1 MIAQDQIIRVDTS
14 VSQQEWLSG
23 RPACCLAGRQ
33 VSLVEVLDRVLNK
46 GAVLTGG
53 ITISVADIPLIYVG
67 LNLLIASVET
77 LRRHQSAAC
86 QSESARSQ
94 VGQSLFPH
102 PYPLPEGEGEG
113 EG

>member
-14 VSQQEWLSG
+14 VSQQEWLS
-23 RPACCLAGRQ
+23 GRQ

-77 LRRHQSAAC
+77 LARHQSAVPDTA
-86 QSESARSQ
+86 QAGRTE
-94 VGQSLFPH
+94 FFTT
-102 PYPLPEGEGEG
+102 GEKVYGG
-113 EG
+113 

>member
-23 RPACCLAGRQ
+23 RQ
-33 VSLVEVLDRVLNK
+33 VTLVEVLDRVLNK

-77 LRRHQSAAC
+77 LARHQSAVPDTA
-86 QSESARSQ
+86 QAGRTE
-94 VGQSLFPH
+94 FFTT
-102 PYPLPEGEGEG
+102 GEKVYGG
-113 EG
+113 

>member
-23 RPACCLAGRQ
+23 RQ
-33 VSLVEVLDRVLNK
+33 VTLVEVLDRVLNK

-53 ITISVADIPLIYVG
+53 ITISVADIPLLYVG

-77 LRRHQSAAC
+77 LAKHQSAVPDIA
-86 QSESARSQ
+86 QAGRTE
-94 VGQSLFPH
+94 FFTT
-102 PYPLPEGEGEG
+102 GEKVYGG
-113 EG
+113 

>member
-1 MIAQDQIIRVDTS
+1 VIAQDQIIRVDTS

-23 RPACCLAGRQ
+23 RQ
-33 VSLVEVLDRVLNK
+33 VTLVEVLDRVLNK

-77 LRRHQSAAC
+77 LARHQSAVPDTA
-86 QSESARSQ
+86 QAGRTE
-94 VGQSLFPH
+94 FFTT
-102 PYPLPEGEGEG
+102 GEKVYGG
-113 EG
+113 

>member
-14 VSQQEWLSG
+14 VSQQECLS
-23 RPACCLAGRQ
+23 GRQ

-77 LRRHQSAAC
+77 LARHQSAVPDTA
-86 QSESARSQ
+86 QAGRTE
-94 VGQSLFPH
+94 FFTT
-102 PYPLPEGEGEG
+102 GEKVYGG
-113 EG
+113 

>member
-23 RPACCLAGRQ
+23 RQ
-33 VSLVEVLDRVLNK
+33 VTLVEVLDRVLNK

-67 LNLLIASVET
+67 LNLLIASVEM
-77 LRRHQSAAC
+77 LARHQSAVPDTA
-86 QSESARSQ
+86 QAGRTE
-94 VGQSLFPH
+94 FFTT
-102 PYPLPEGEGEG
+102 GEKVYGG
-113 EG
+113 

>member
-23 RPACCLAGRQ
+23 RQ
-33 VSLVEVLDRVLNK
+33 VTLVEVLDRVLNK

-77 LRRHQSAAC
+77 LARHQSAVPDTA
-86 QSESARSQ
+86 EA
-94 VGQSLFPH
+94 GHTEFFTT
-102 PYPLPEGEGEG
+102 GEKVYGG
-113 EG
+113 

>member
-1 MIAQDQIIRVDTS
+1 MLAQKEISSAEVPTGEQA
-14 VSQQEWLSG
+14 WLS
-23 RPACCLAGRQ
+23 GRQ

-77 LRRHQSAAC
+77 LARHQSAVPDTA
-86 QSESARSQ
+86 QAGRTE
-94 VGQSLFPH
+94 FFTT
-102 PYPLPEGEGEG
+102 GEKVYGG
-113 EG
+113 

>member
-1 MIAQDQIIRVDTS
+1 MSAETSINRQD
-14 VSQQEWLSG
+14 WLSG

-53 ITISVADIPLIYVG
+53 ITISVADIPLLYVG

-77 LRRHQSAAC
+77 LARHQSAAC
-86 QSESARSQ
+86 LGESARSQ
-94 VGQSLFPH
+94 V
-102 PYPLPEGEGEG
+102 
-113 EG
+113 

>member
-1 MIAQDQIIRVDTS
+1 MGAETS
-14 VSQQEWLSG
+14 LSRHEWLS
-23 RPACCLAGRQ
+23 GRQ

-53 ITISVADIPLIYVG
+53 ITISVADIPLLYVG

-77 LRRHQSAAC
+77 LKKHLSPMAGH
-86 QSESARSQ
+86 SQ
-94 VGQSLFPH
+94 VGQGLFPH

>member
-1 MIAQDQIIRVDTS
+1 MLAQKEISSAEVPTGEQA
-14 VSQQEWLSG
+14 WLS
-23 RPACCLAGRQ
+23 GRQ

-77 LRRHQSAAC
+77 LARRQSAAC
-86 QSESARSQ
+86 LSESTRSQ
-94 VGQSLFPH
+94 VGQADRTEFFTT
-102 PYPLPEGEGEG
+102 GEKVYGG
-113 EG
+113 

>member
-1 MIAQDQIIRVDTS
+1 MQDEIMSAETS
-14 VSQQEWLSG
+14 ISRQEWLS
-23 RPACCLAGRQ
+23 GRQ

-77 LRRHQSAAC
+77 LARHQSAVPDTA
-86 QSESARSQ
+86 QAGRTE
-94 VGQSLFPH
+94 FFTT
-102 PYPLPEGEGEG
+102 GEKVYGG
-113 EG
+113 

>member
-23 RPACCLAGRQ
+23 RQ
-33 VSLVEVLDRVLNK
+33 VTLVEVLDRVLNK

-53 ITISVADIPLIYVG
+53 ITISVANIPLIYVG

-77 LRRHQSAAC
+77 LR
-86 QSESARSQ
+86 EK
-94 VGQSLFPH
+94 VYGT
-102 PYPLPEGEGEG
+102 
-113 EG
+113 

>member
-23 RPACCLAGRQ
+23 RQ
-33 VSLVEVLDRVLNK
+33 VTLVEVLDRVLNK

-86 QSESARSQ
+86 LSESARSR
-94 VGQSLFPH
+94 VGQADRTEFFTT
-102 PYPLPEGEGEG
+102 GEKVYGG
-113 EG
+113 

>member
-23 RPACCLAGRQ
+23 RQ
-33 VSLVEVLDRVLNK
+33 VTLVEVLDRVLNK

-77 LRRHQSAAC
+77 LARHQSAVPDTA
-86 QSESARSQ
+86 EAGRTE
-94 VGQSLFPH
+94 FFTT
-102 PYPLPEGEGEG
+102 GEKVYGG
-113 EG
+113 

>member
-23 RPACCLAGRQ
+23 RQ
-33 VSLVEVLDRVLNK
+33 VTLVEVLDRVLNK

-53 ITISVADIPLIYVG
+53 ITISVADIPLLYVG

-77 LRRHQSAAC
+77 LARHQSAVPDTA
-86 QSESARSQ
+86 QAGRTE
-94 VGQSLFPH
+94 FFTT
-102 PYPLPEGEGEG
+102 GEKVYGG
-113 EG
+113 

>member
-23 RPACCLAGRQ
+23 RQ
-33 VSLVEVLDRVLNK
+33 VTLVEVLDRVLNK

-53 ITISVADIPLIYVG
+53 ITISVADIPLLYVG

-77 LRRHQSAAC
+77 LARHQSAVPATA
-86 QSESARSQ
+86 QADRTE
-94 VGQSLFPH
+94 FFTT
-102 PYPLPEGEGEG
+102 GEKVYGG
-113 EG
+113 

>member
-1 MIAQDQIIRVDTS
+1 MLAQKEISSAEVPTGEQA
-14 VSQQEWLSG
+14 WLSG

-77 LRRHQSAAC
+77 LEEKIYGA
-86 QSESARSQ
+86 
-94 VGQSLFPH
+94 
-102 PYPLPEGEGEG
+102 
-113 EG
+113 